1 MGNLPYISRTIRIFA
16 SLILLVLPPGFS
28 AVAEPAS
35 ASEPLVRARY
45 LMGSRCELRVFAPAP
60 LADRAAEAAFARIA
74 ALERTMTTWRE
85 DGELARLNGAL
96 RAAQAAPRSMQVS
109 EDLYRVLG
117 SALEWAG
124 RTGGRFDPTVGRFSA
139 LWDLQGEGRIPAD
152 AEIEAV
158 ATGGSWRDVRLEPGS
173 RRVVVGRPNVA
184 FDLGGFGKGWALDE
198 AADVLK
204 SHGVTR
210 ALLDFG
216 GQVLALEPPPGSEG
230 WIVDIAS
237 PIARDEPA
245 VSLVLANAS
254 VATSSNRVREFVA
267 SGVIG
272 HVLDPRTGRPTGFEG
287 SATVLA
293 PSAAEA
299 DALSTAALVGGTSE
313 QANSVP
319 EGAQVL
325 FLTPDE
331 TLPGGI
337 ALSGSPALLSSL
349 TSMATTIAGNSSTP
363 LANQSGAE
371 SSEPVPARRS
381 TKGTEPGVDEGRP
394 AGDDSARIDEIER
407 KLGILAEELDRL
419 RRKEDAA
426 SPGVAADE
434 DSARRLGLAPG
445 AAKVYSRERGVSIGG
460 YGEWLY
466 EAFDSRTE
474 AGVESGK
481 QDRAD
486 MLRLILYAGY
496 KFSDK
501 IVFNS
506 EIEFE
511 HASTG
516 VEGEVSVEL
525 AYIDFLLD
533 ERANIRTGLVLVP
546 VGLVNE
552 LHEPPT
558 FLGARRPEVET
569 QILPSTW
576 RELGVGVLGDV
587 GPFTYRAYVL
597 TSLDGAGFSA
607 ASGIRGGRQK
617 GSKASAEDLG
627 VAARLDLTAVPGLLA
642 GVSMFRGGVDQGALI
657 EGSPFEADVTTLDL
671 HAEWRWRGLELRGVW
686 AEVDVDGAVSL
697 SALTGETIGSQL
709 GGWYLQGGFDV
720 LSVLPSTRHQLIP
733 FVRFESLDT
742 QEEVPAGLESTV
754 TGANDRDLTTW
765 GVVYKPL
772 ENIAIKADFQR
783 FETRARTG
791 VDQFNVAVGFYF

>member
-1 MGNLPYISRTIRIFA
+1 
-16 SLILLVLPPGFS
+16 
-28 AVAEPAS
+28 
-35 ASEPLVRARY
+35 
-45 LMGSRCELRVFAPAP
+45 MGSRCELRMFAPAP
-60 LADRAAEAAFARIA
+60 LADRAAEAAFERIA

-96 RAAQAAPRSMQVS
+96 RTAEAAPRSVQVS

-124 RTGGRFDPTVGRFSA
+124 RTGGRFDPTVGRLSSA
-139 LWDLQGEGRIPAD
+139 WDLQGVGRTPAD
-152 AEIEAV
+152 EEIAAAV
-158 ATGGSWRDVRLEPGS
+158 TGGTWRDVRLEPGS
-173 RRVVVGRPNVA
+173 RSVVVARPNVA

-210 ALLDFG
+210 ALLQFG
-216 GQVLALEPPPGSEG
+216 GQVLALEPPPGSDG

-237 PIARDEPA
+237 PIAREEPA

-254 VATSSNRVREFVA
+254 VATSSNKVREFVA
-267 SGVIG
+267 SGKIG
-272 HVLDPRTGRPTGFEG
+272 HVLDPRTGRPTGFDG

-313 QANSVP
+313 QADSVP
-319 EGAQVL
+319 GGAQVL

-331 TLPGGI
+331 TVPGGI
-337 ALSGSPALLSSL
+337 ALSGSPAMLSSL
-349 TSMATTIAGNSSTP
+349 TP
-363 LANQSGAE
+363 LAAMAAGPSSAPVPERSAAE
-371 SSEPVPARRS
+371 SPEPVPAPPS
-381 TKGTEPGVDEGRP
+381 TEGTVARAADGRQEGK
-394 AGDDSARIDEIER
+394 AGDGGEDSARVDEIER
-407 KLGILAEELDRL
+407 KLVILAEELDRL
-419 RRKEDAA
+419 RRKEDPA
-426 SPGVAADE
+426 SPAVASDE
-434 DSARRLGLAPG
+434 GAARRLGLAPG

-474 AGVESGK
+474 SGAESGRT
-481 QDRAD
+481 DRAD

-506 EIEFE
+506 
-511 HASTG
+511 ASTG
-516 VEGEVSVEL
+516 VDGEVSVEL

-587 GPFTYRAYVL
+587 GPFTYRAYLL
-597 TSLDGAGFSA
+597 TSLDGTGFSA

-642 GVSMFRGGVDQGALI
+642 GVSMFRGGVDQGAVI
-657 EGSPFEADVTTLDL
+657 DESAFKAEVTTLDL
-671 HAEWRWRGLELRGVW
+671 HAEWRWRGLELRGLW
-686 AEVDVDGAVSL
+686 AEVDVDGAASL
-697 SALTGETIGSQL
+697 SALTGQTIGSQL

-720 LSVLPSTRHQLIP
+720 LSVRPSTRHQLIP